1 MHKITN
7 HACRGGTFRWFSR
20 WLAGLAMLGA
30 LLPTEAMTVTAVRRG
45 WVDHTKVTVTFS
57 EAVSPT
63 SATVAG
69 NYFVERASVL
79 SAQMGATSSNVVLTT
94 SAIDLGP
101 SPTLVVNG
109 VQNLALNQT
118 LFNANVTVSL
128 AAFLPVE
135 MGTTAS
141 GFQDDFNAPTRDTN
155 WVAIGPDVYAQAG
168 GFLNLCAGSGD
179 PNHLIYVNPA
189 YNGSTQEVLA
199 RIKMANVSL
208 QADAFAGI
216 ALGVPA
222 NSWSLPVRGGLN
234 MSLYN
239 AGAYGGPGQRHFR
252 FLSDYTEFGPSLN
265 TAWTTNVWYW
275 LRLLQSPNA
284 SGPDAFAKVW
294 LADGDTPEPT
304 TWQVSWD
311 FSPARSGYAG
321 FRAGI
326 LGAGIISDCQVDY
339 VLIKASGL
347 PVITPMPAAFLDDPS
362 VKLLAIALQGSNAV
376 VSWPGAAGA
385 AQLQQSSNL
394 ALWAVS
400 PHGVSSNASQ
410 FAATVPLTNPATYF
424 RTAPLPATPAPAAG
438 FAFNFGTTSASSI
451 TNSWPVGEVVT
462 VLDSNRTQRVRTY
475 TKPGDGFKFQ
485 VDSVEFADY
494 PAREWKLWF
503 ENPPVAAEFFQNDF
517 GLTNPPTTVTFSE
530 HAYNVPASGNP
541 ATRIITE
548 YSDRG
553 LFFDAATPVYWDNAL
568 SGNVSGGQVLNYQ
581 PFGGG
586 FTQPAL
592 PIYFTRPQ
600 TNAAFALVVD
610 GGATSALFEALR
622 NGVVVSSA
630 TAMVG
635 VANSNNF
642 YGFRNVSSGFDCIRI
657 SPNVQPAYL
666 RVDQV
671 QHDIVTNT
679 TISVDLNGKGLLD
692 PTPTTYSGGGPAGGN
707 LWNGTLINYTSPN
720 SPSPSSGFV
729 AGNGAASS
737 LNLLFSGFSS
747 ADRSTS
753 GNYGVH
759 NLFEDYVSM
768 SSGTAKLTLRG
779 LTAGATYEL
788 FLLASNDGSTAGGV
802 FSVNGSATK
811 TATAGSG
818 TPFAAGRDFVHFTS
832 QANANGQLVVSATGE
847 QSGTSVVNGFQ
858 VVGPTIPLPSSEILS
873 NVWAGEIALGRDN
886 SGEFTL
892 HYADGS
898 TAIITDF
905 QPRTA
910 TLLPN
915 STMNFA
921 PVGGRSSD
929 GVMPFFNIA
938 KPGGGGLIVA
948 VGWTGQW
955 KASFV
960 RDSGTNLTVRIGME
974 DFNLRLDAGERIR
987 TPAVLTLSYEGDW
1000 LEGQRQLRRLL
1011 LEHYS
1016 PRPNGLPIDLPIAA
1030 SGATLGFNNVTVTNQ
1045 IQAITNIIQKQLP
1058 VDTYWIDAGWE
1069 IGGFATGQGNNIP
1082 DPARFPNGLA
1092 PVSQCAHTNGL
1103 RFLLWFEPER
1113 VMPNTWLRTN
1123 HADWL
1128 LTPSGMPPEY
1138 AYQQNDGWRML
1149 NLGNPTALNW
1159 AKTNFSAIITNWGID
1174 IYRHDFNMH
1183 PLWYWRTGEAAD
1195 RKGMNEIRYVMGLYE
1210 YFDTLQQNHP
1220 GLLMDNSASGG
1231 RRLDFE
1237 MYRRLV
1243 PLLRTDYL
1251 WEVVGAQAMT
1261 HALSHWL
1268 PMIGQGGVSTANNDF
1283 RSGMGSWGTYAFDY
1297 YTPGAAFWTPLKNQ
1311 LANFASLNH
1320 LFSGD
1325 FYPLTPYSTN
1335 NVDWIAWQFHRADLN
1350 EGIVQAFRRAS
1361 NLTPSIG
1368 LRLQGLQSGATY
1380 QVINFELATTNTATG
1395 RQLMNDGVVVRVA
1408 TPPEA
1413 TTVKYRRLSP

>member
-1 MHKITN
+1 MFIVHRKTRPWKGFTN
-7 HACRGGTFRWFSR
+7 
-20 WLAGLAMLGA
+20 
-30 LLPTEAMTVTAVRRG
+30 TAVLVFLAIVSGGFPAHALNIVSARRS
-45 WVDHTKVTVTFS
+45 WVDHSKVTVTFS
-57 EAVSPT
+57 EAVSPA
-63 SATVAG
+63 SATAPG
-69 NYFVERASVL
+69 YYSVERATVL
-79 SAQMGATSSNVVLTT
+79 SAQLGATSSNVVL
-94 SAIDLGP
+94 SVSSIDLGSP
-101 SPTLVVNG
+101 PTLVVNG
-109 VQNLALNQT
+109 VQNLALSQT
-118 LFNANVTVSL
+118 LLNASVTVSL
-128 AAFLPVE
+128 AALLPAE
-135 MGTTAS
+135 MGTTVS
-141 GFQDDFNAPTRDTN
+141 GFQDDFNEPTRDPN
-155 WVAIGPDVYAQAG
+155 WLAIGPDVYAQAG
-168 GFLNLCAGSGD
+168 GFLNLGAGNGD
-179 PNHLIYVNPA
+179 PNHLIYANPA

-199 RIKMANVSL
+199 RIKMANVNL
-208 QADAFAGI
+208 QQDAFAGI
-216 ALGVPA
+216 ALGVPI

-234 MSLYN
+234 LN
-239 AGAYGGPGQRHFR
+239 LLNPGAYGGPGQRHFR

-275 LRLLQSPNA
+275 ARLLQSPSG

-304 TWQVSWD
+304 AWQVTWD

-347 PVITPMPAAFLDDPS
+347 PVITPMPAAFQDDPP

-376 VSWPGAAGA
+376 VSWPATAGA

-410 FAATVPLTNPATYF
+410 FAATVPLTNPAAYF
-424 RTAPLPATPAPAAG
+424 RTALLPATPAPAAG
-438 FAFNFGTTSASSI
+438 FAFNFGATTASAI

-485 VDSVEFADY
+485 IDAVEFADY

-503 ENPPVAAEFFQNDF
+503 ENPPAAAEFFQNNF

-530 HAYNVPASGNP
+530 HTYNVPASGNP

-553 LFFDAATPVYWDNAL
+553 LFFDAVTPVYWDNAL

-657 SPNVQPAYL
+657 TPDVQPAYL

-692 PTPTTYSGGGPAGGN
+692 STPVTYSGGGPGGGN
-707 LWNGTLINYTSPN
+707 LWNGTLINFTSPN
-720 SPSPSSGFV
+720 SPSPTSGFV
-729 AGNGAASS
+729 AGNGASSS
-737 LNLLFSGFSS
+737 LNLLFSGFSG
-747 ADRSTS
+747 ADRYIS
-753 GNYGVH
+753 GSYGSH
-759 NLFEDYVSM
+759 SLFEDYVSM
-768 SSGTAKLTLRG
+768 SSGTATLTLRG

-788 FLLASNDGSTAGGV
+788 FLFASNDGGTAGGV
-802 FSVNGSATK
+802 FSVNGGAAK
-811 TATAGSG
+811 TATAGTG
-818 TPFAAGRDFVHFTS
+818 TPFAEGRDFVHFTS
-832 QANANGQLVVSATGE
+832 QANANGQLIVSVTGE
-847 QSGTSVVNGFQ
+847 ESGTSVVNGFQ
-858 VVGPTIPLPSSEILS
+858 VVGSTPPAPGSEILS
-873 NVWAGEIALGRDN
+873 NVWAGEITLGRDI

-898 TAIITDF
+898 TAVITDF

-915 STMNFA
+915 STLNFA

-974 DFNLRLDAGERIR
+974 DFNLRLFPGERIR
-987 TPAVLTLSYEGDW
+987 TPAALTLSYEGDW
-1000 LEGQRQLRRLL
+1000 MEGQRQLRRLL
-1011 LEHYS
+1011 LDHYS
-1016 PRPNGLPIDLPIAA
+1016 PRPNGQPIDLPIAA
-1030 SGATLGFNNVTVTNQ
+1030 SGATIGFNDVTVTNQ

-1082 DPARFPNGLA
+1082 DPNRFPNGLA

-1123 HADWL
+1123 H
-1128 LTPSGMPPEY
+1128 PSGC
-1138 AYQQNDGWRML
+1138 L
-1149 NLGNPTALNW
+1149 
-1159 AKTNFSAIITNWGID
+1159 
-1174 IYRHDFNMH
+1174 
-1183 PLWYWRTGEAAD
+1183 
-1195 RKGMNEIRYVMGLYE
+1195 
-1210 YFDTLQQNHP
+1210 
-1220 GLLMDNSASGG
+1220 
-1231 RRLDFE
+1231 
-1237 MYRRLV
+1237 
-1243 PLLRTDYL
+1243 
-1251 WEVVGAQAMT
+1251 
-1261 HALSHWL
+1261 
-1268 PMIGQGGVSTANNDF
+1268 
-1283 RSGMGSWGTYAFDY
+1283 
-1297 YTPGAAFWTPLKNQ
+1297 
-1311 LANFASLNH
+1311 
-1320 LFSGD
+1320 
-1325 FYPLTPYSTN
+1325 
-1335 NVDWIAWQFHRADLN
+1335 
-1350 EGIVQAFRRAS
+1350 RRAACR
-1361 NLTPSIG
+1361 PSMSIS
-1368 LRLQGLQSGATY
+1368 R
-1380 QVINFELATTNTATG
+1380 TTAG
-1395 RQLMNDGVVVRVA
+1395 GC
-1408 TPPEA
+1408 
-1413 TTVKYRRLSP
+1413 